1 MIGNSD
7 RSDHAPA
14 GPPRGGRLALLASR
28 CKLTLEAALA
38 PARVERRAADLFFS
52 PQRLSRATWPTG
64 LPPAR
69 LSSHALGRHRL
80 PLWTW
85 GPVQARTVLLA
96 HGWQGNAAQLA
107 GFVLP
112 LLESGF
118 RVAAFDQPAHGA
130 AEGAPPVSVLDFR
143 EATAR
148 MIEVL
153 GGVDAVIAHSLGATA
168 VVLALAN
175 RAASGARLA
184 LLAPGREPEPFA
196 RRLGLALGL
205 PGPRV
210 EGMLRLIRREVGD
223 FEALDIARVA
233 STRSEPLLV
242 VHDPADREVPFA
254 GSAAIARA
262 WPGAR
267 LLPVAGVG
275 HRRIL
280 NDPNVIQHVLGFIAR
295 RQTHIQGERSWT
307 FETPSCS

>member
-1 MIGNSD
+1 MIGKHD
-7 RSDHAPA
+7 F
-14 GPPRGGRLALLASR
+14 ALVAAR
-28 CKLTLEAALA
+28 YKLRLEAALA
-38 PARVERRAADLFFS
+38 PARVERRAADLFS
-52 PQRLSRATWPTG
+52 TPQRLSRAAWPTG
-64 LPPAR
+64 LAPAR
-69 LSSHALGRHRL
+69 LSSHTLGRHRL

-85 GPVQARTVLLA
+85 GPARARTVLLA

-107 GFVLP
+107 GFVAP

-130 AEGAPPVSVLDFR
+130 AEGTPPVSVLDFR
-143 EATAR
+143 EATAA

-168 VVLALAN
+168 TVLALAN
-175 RAASGARLA
+175 GAASGTRLA
-184 LLAPGREPEPFA
+184 LLAPGREPEVFA

-210 EGMLRLIRREVGD
+210 EGMLRLIRHDLGD
-223 FEALDIARVA
+223 FAALDVARVA
-233 STRSEPLLV
+233 STRSEPVLI
-242 VHDPADREVPFA
+242 VHDREDREVPFA

-280 NDPNVIQHVLGFIAR
+280 NDANVVGHVLEFVANR
-295 RQTHIQGERSWT
+295 ETHTKGECSWT
-307 FETPSCS
+307 SDKPSYS